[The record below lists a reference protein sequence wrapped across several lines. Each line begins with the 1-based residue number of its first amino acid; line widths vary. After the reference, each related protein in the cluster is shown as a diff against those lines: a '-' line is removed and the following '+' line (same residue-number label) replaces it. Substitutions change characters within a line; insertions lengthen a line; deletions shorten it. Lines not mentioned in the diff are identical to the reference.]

1 MTTIPADYSIPEAIQ
16 HLSATDPAMGALIH
30 AVGPCEGMI
39 RPIEHPFDAL
49 SEAVV
54 YQQLSGKA
62 ASTILGRFR
71 ALLGSPERLDPEA
84 VLSLDPQA
92 MRAAGLSGAKTAA
105 IRDLA
110 DKTLTGIV
118 PDATT
123 LRQLDDQTI
132 IDRLTVVRGIGP
144 WSVQMYLMFRL
155 GRPDVLPHTDL
166 GIRKGLQRLDGL
178 TDMPAPAFV
187 LERGEVWRPF
197 RTLAAW
203 YLWRGL
209 ELDDDA
215 QLPSPA

>member
-16 HLSATDPAMGALIH
+16 HLSAADPAMGGLIH
-30 AVGPCEGMI
+30 AVGPCEGLV
-39 RPIEHPFDAL
+39 RPDTHPFEAL
-49 SEAVV
+49 TEAIV

-71 ALLGSPERLDPEA
+71 ALLGSPGVLDPSA
-84 VLSLDPQA
+84 VLALDPAA
-92 MRAAGLSGAKTAA
+92 MRAAGLSGAKTTA

-110 DKTLTGIV
+110 DKTLSGVV
-118 PDATT
+118 PDQHVLRT
-123 LRQLDDQTI
+123 LDNQAI

-166 GIRKGLQRLDGL
+166 GIRKGMQKLDSL
-178 TDMPAPAFV
+178 DELPAPAAV
-187 LERGEVWRPF
+187 LARGDAWRPY
-197 RTLAAW
+197 RTLASW

-209 ELDDDA
+209 ELPDD
-215 QLPSPA
+215 LLLS